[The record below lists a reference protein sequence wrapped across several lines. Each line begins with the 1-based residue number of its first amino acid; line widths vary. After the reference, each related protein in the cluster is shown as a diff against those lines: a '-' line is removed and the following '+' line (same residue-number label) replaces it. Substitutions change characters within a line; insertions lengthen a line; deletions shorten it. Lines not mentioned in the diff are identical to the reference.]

1 MAREIYDYLLHFA
14 GRKPEFRE
22 AGDLWSHNFI
32 CSGSPHP
39 PPQGPLH
46 YEAQSD
52 VLPPLSFSY
61 SESKIPLLPQKTTV
75 KLLLLSLTP
84 NFSLPGNN

>member
-1 MAREIYDYLLHFA
+1 MTISFILQAGNLSSERLGICAEVTQLHLEWQ
-14 GRKPEFRE
+14 PS
-22 AGDLWSHNFI
+22 LS
-32 CSGSPHP
+32 S
-39 PPQGPLH
+39 PQGPLH